1 MVQGTL
7 SLEEMHLIVEREH
20 SRRLEN
26 QALGGFWK
34 QPGDQESGARRLC
47 LAHAGSHAGLTSSTH
62 RANPKARC
70 RGIPVKQQRP
80 GMPCTEPEWR
90 RAPHPQDLGV
100 RALGRHLGICT

>member
-20 SRRLEN
+20 SRCLEN

-47 LAHAGSHAGLTSSTH
+47 LAHAGSHAGLT
-62 RANPKARC
+62 
-70 RGIPVKQQRP
+70 KQYP
-80 GMPCTEPEWR
+80 PSK
-90 RAPHPQDLGV
+90 PQSKVQGDTCEAAETWDALYRTGDLRV
-100 RALGRHLGICT
+100 RALGRHPGICT